1 MSLSRV
7 WGRPHRHPSDLCP
20 NLRFCTGGKNALG
33 HILRPAALAA
43 ERRAER
49 FGDGADVLRF
59 GRQGKI
65 PAVFARNEHQRQLCA
80 CRPAVPPP
88 SVPAKPEARRT
99 PRLGFP
105 FPSLSAPSAQ
115 KCACPARRSAHAGG
129 RARRSSA
136 PPRRKAPAVGTE
148 SALSRGFRLIKHAH
162 FRIPAHGG
170 RRGWTPARR
179 SYTFCT
185 PMTLI

>member
-1 MSLSRV
+1 MGSA
-7 WGRPHRHPSDLCP
+7 PSSPLNLCP

-80 CRPAVPPP
+80 F
-88 SVPAKPEARRT
+88 
-99 PRLGFP
+99 G
-105 FPSLSAPSAQ
+105 Q
-115 KCACPARRSAHAGG
+115 
-129 RARRSSA
+129 
-136 PPRRKAPAVGTE
+136 
-148 SALSRGFRLIKHAH
+148 LSRRLDMA
-162 FRIPAHGG
+162 
-170 RRGWTPARR
+170 
-179 SYTFCT
+179 
-185 PMTLI
+185 